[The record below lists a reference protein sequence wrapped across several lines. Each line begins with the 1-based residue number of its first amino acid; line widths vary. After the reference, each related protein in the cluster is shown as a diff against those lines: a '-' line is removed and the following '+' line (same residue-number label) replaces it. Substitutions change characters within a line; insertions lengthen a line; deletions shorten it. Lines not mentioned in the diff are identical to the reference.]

1 MAGIRITDLPEVDE
15 IKNTDQLLIARGETT
30 RKAWGTAL
38 VTKEYIA
45 DLITLIDKL
54 SSSTLNTADS
64 EQIAMFYDPLTKQL
78 SAEISGVIPQAF
90 GGTGYNSYT
99 ENQILI
105 GDAFGVLRKLE
116 LVAGPHIALSSEPGQ
131 FTISNINPHLPTN
144 LSASYVGQNL
154 TLYSSTGEEVTL
166 SAATPNAAG
175 VLSSQDKYNLDGLF
189 SFRTNAPLLFTD
201 NLTATSQL
209 LSSNKVALLS
219 SQSDLTV
226 QLPSNASSG
235 SQFTFINAGTNNVEF
250 VEAPGVKFYSTVNPT
265 YKKISHPNGIVTAHF
280 KNENEWYLT
289 GDLISVWDNTLT
301 GPDSTDD
308 EQKVGIFTKGSYDRL
323 YYKNTWNKINT
334 SFASMVIQISG
345 VPHSVV
351 DFTEDRIGTQFGYKI
366 GPSLGGSVSTDLGP
380 TFFGVFASGN
390 VNLT

>member
-38 VTKEYIA
+38 VTKEYIR

-54 SSSTLNTADS
+54 SSSTLNTSDS

-78 SAEISGVIPQAF
+78 SAEITGVIPQGF

-105 GDAFGVLRKLE
+105 GDAFGILRKVE

-131 FTISNINPHLPTN
+131 FTISNINPHLPTD
-144 LSASYVGQNL
+144 LSATYVEQNL
-154 TLYSSTGEEVTL
+154 VLYSSTGEEVTL
-166 SAATPNAAG
+166 SAATPTTAG
-175 VLSSQDKYNLDGLF
+175 VMSSQDKYNLNGLF
-189 SFRTNAPLLFTD
+189 RIQTNSPLLFTS

-209 LSSNKVALLS
+209 LSGNKIALLS
-219 SQSDLTV
+219 SENALTV
-226 QLPSNASSG
+226 ELPPNANSG
-235 SQFTFINAGTNNVEF
+235 SQYTFINAGTNSVEF
-250 VEAPGVKFYSTVNPT
+250 VEAPGVKLYSTVNPT
-265 YKKISHPNGIVTAHF
+265 YKKISNLNGIAVAHF

-289 GDLISVWDNTLT
+289 GDLISVWDKILT
-301 GPDSTDD
+301 GPDATDD
-308 EQKVGIFTKGSYDRL
+308 EQKVGIFTNGSYDKL
-323 YYKNTWNKINT
+323 YFKSNWNKTNT

-366 GPSLGGSVSTDLGP
+366 GPSLGGSISTDLGP
-380 TFFGVFASGN
+380 TFFGTFASGN